1 MWFEHEATP
10 HDVRF
15 TAPKALDDF
24 AVFITHNMVHGPF
37 IPDDD
42 IGVLNG
48 LWWLDVRG
56 KLGGKDLR
64 WIVQRD
70 PEIVFCEILL
80 VSRQAASGQRNQMIS
95 GRISFRVFQVL
106 IVNL

>member
-15 TAPKALDDF
+15 TAPKALDGF

-37 IPDDD
+37 IPDAD

-48 LWWLDVRG
+48 LWWLDVRWT
-56 KLGGKDLR
+56 LVGKDPR

-80 VSRQAASGQRNQMIS
+80 VSLQAASGLRTQMIS
-95 GRISFRVFQVL
+95 GRVSSRVL
-106 IVNL
+106 